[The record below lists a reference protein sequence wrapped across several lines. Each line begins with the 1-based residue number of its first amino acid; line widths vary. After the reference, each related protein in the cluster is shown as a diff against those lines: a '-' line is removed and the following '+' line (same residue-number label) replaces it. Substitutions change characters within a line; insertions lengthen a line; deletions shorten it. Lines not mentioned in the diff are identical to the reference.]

1 MLEVRLTRLPLERRV
16 RWLRSNLPIVRSER
30 WWTLP
35 RERSCATKGTRGVR
49 APVVTRRLIAEC
61 VCADDP
67 PMAQAE
73 AAIVRAASVIS
84 QVQAELRQLRRQ
96 RANSRC
102 RIVPLLI

>member
-1 MLEVRLTRLPLERRV
+1 
-16 RWLRSNLPIVRSER
+16 
-30 WWTLP
+30 
-35 RERSCATKGTRGVR
+35 
-49 APVVTRRLIAEC
+49 VTRRLIAEC

-67 PMAQAE
+67 RMAQAE

>member
-1 MLEVRLTRLPLERRV
+1 MGKNEPAVV
-16 RWLRSNLPIVRSER
+16 DFAA
-30 WWTLP
+30 
-35 RERSCATKGTRGVR
+35 RSCATKGTRGVR

-61 VCADDP
+61 VCADDAR
-67 PMAQAE
+67 MAQAE

-102 RIVPLLI
+102 RITPLLI

>member
-1 MLEVRLTRLPLERRV
+1 M
-16 RWLRSNLPIVRSER
+16 NER

-67 PMAQAE
+67 RMAQAE

-84 QVQAELRQLRRQ
+84 KVQAELRQLRRQ

-102 RIVPLLI
+102 RIMSLLV